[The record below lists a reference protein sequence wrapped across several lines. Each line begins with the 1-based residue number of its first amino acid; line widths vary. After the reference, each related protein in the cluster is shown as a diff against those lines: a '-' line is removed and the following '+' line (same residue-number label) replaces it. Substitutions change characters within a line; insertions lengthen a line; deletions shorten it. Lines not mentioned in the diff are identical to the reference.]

1 MEGLIKTFAN
11 LKNTESLD
19 SEHDGQFSYFPDG
32 SS

>member
-19 SEHDGQFSYFPDG
+19 GEHDGYFPNC